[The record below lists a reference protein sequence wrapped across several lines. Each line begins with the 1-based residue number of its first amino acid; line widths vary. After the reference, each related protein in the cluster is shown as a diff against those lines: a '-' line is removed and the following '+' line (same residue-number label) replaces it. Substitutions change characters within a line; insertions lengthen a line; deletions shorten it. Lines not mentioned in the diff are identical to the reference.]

1 MSGMC
6 VYIREGERKEEERLR
21 LIGLPNVKFRKW
33 GLYKTPQEEQVVDD
47 SEE

>member
-21 LIGLPNVKFRKW
+21 LIGLSNVKFRKW